1 MANLEPINTC
11 TNSIEPINACTSSI
25 EPINTCTN
33 SIESAIADEEARPQF
48 KCHQKKLNL

>member
-1 MANLEPINTC
+1 MANLEPIKTC

-48 KCHQKKLNL
+48 KCHHNKINL